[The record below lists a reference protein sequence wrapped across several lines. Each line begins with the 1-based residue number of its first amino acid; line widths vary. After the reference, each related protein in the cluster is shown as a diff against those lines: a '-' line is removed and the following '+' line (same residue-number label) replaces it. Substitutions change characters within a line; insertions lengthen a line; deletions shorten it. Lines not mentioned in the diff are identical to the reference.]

1 MMKSENSSGEGGDQQ
16 LRPASG
22 GSRGEETIEVVK
34 RNWRAE
40 IETAQTYRDL
50 AKWEQD
56 EKRKGVLLRMAEAE
70 ERHAQR
76 WEQKLRDL
84 GVEPP
89 VLEDTIGRR
98 LNRWWNK
105 IAGANI
111 AIRRMEAAEERHEAE
126 FREQAD
132 RALAGEQDVQEFLR
146 QSALEEKAHA
156 RALNAMAGPPSPR
169 TALDAILKRERWHGR
184 GGSWVADAIYGA
196 NDGLGAVFG
205 IVSGVAGATSNQQHF
220 ILIAGLAGTLASTLS
235 MGAGAYLAA
244 KSEAEVYEA
253 EISRERA
260 EVEENPEEEIEEMSL
275 FYQLQGFTPEESQKM
290 AERLAQQPEQFVQ
303 AMAQSELGLSEH
315 RFPNQWTAAL
325 SAGISTAIGA
335 FIPIIPFFFSGGVEA
350 VIFSFG
356 ISLVAHFAVGALKS
370 LITIRSWW
378 ASGLEMTW
386 IGVIVAVI
394 TYGLGLAFGALG

>member
-1 MMKSENSSGEGGDQQ
+1 MAHDHQDRQ
-16 LRPASG
+16 
-22 GSRGEETIEVVK
+22 ETIEVVK

-40 IETAQTYRDL
+40 VETAQTYRDL
-50 AKWEQD
+50 AEREPD
-56 EKRKGVLLRMAEAE
+56 EKRKGILLRMAEAE

-76 WEQKLRDL
+76 WEKKLNDL
-84 GVEPP
+84 GVAPP
-89 VLEDTIGRR
+89 ILKDTFGRR

-105 IAGANI
+105 VAGANI
-111 AIRRMEAAEERHEAE
+111 AIRRMEAAEEKHEAE
-126 FREQAD
+126 FRDQAD
-132 RALAGEQDVQEFLR
+132 RALAGEQDVQDFLR
-146 QSALEEKAHA
+146 QTALEEKAHA
-156 RALNAMAGPPSPR
+156 RALNVMAGPPSPR

-205 IVSGVAGATSNQQHF
+205 IVSGVAGATNNQQHF
-220 ILIAGLAGTLASTLS
+220 ILISGLAGMLASTLS

-275 FYQLQGFTPEESQKM
+275 FYQLQGFSPEESQKM
-290 AERLAQQPEQFVQ
+290 AERLAEQPEQFVQ

-315 RFPNQWTAAL
+315 RFPNQWTAAF

-335 FIPIIPFFFSGGVEA
+335 FVPIIPFFFSGGFEA
-350 VIFSFG
+350 VIASFG
-356 ISLVAHFAVGALKS
+356 ISLIAHFAVGALKS

-386 IGVIVAVI
+386 IGIIVAVV
-394 TYGLGLAFGALG
+394 TYGLGLAFGAIS

>member
-1 MMKSENSSGEGGDQQ
+1 MMKSESSSGDGRDQQ
-16 LRPASG
+16 VRQASRP
-22 GSRGEETIEVVK
+22 EETIEVVK

-40 IETAQTYRDL
+40 VETAQTYRDL
-50 AKWEQD
+50 AKREPD
-56 EKRKGVLLRMAEAE
+56 EKRKGVLVRMAEAE

-76 WEQKLRDL
+76 WEKKLRDL

-105 IAGANI
+105 VAGTNI

-126 FREQAD
+126 FRAQAD

-275 FYQLQGFTPEESQKM
+275 FYQLQGFTPDESQKM

-350 VIFSFG
+350 VIISFG

-386 IGVIVAVI
+386 IGVIVAVV

>member
-1 MMKSENSSGEGGDQQ
+1 MRDKNLAGEASDRQQ
-16 LRPASG
+16 
-22 GSRGEETIEVVK
+22 TIEVVM

-40 IETAQTYRDL
+40 VETAQTYRDL
-50 AKWEQD
+50 AERERD
-56 EKRKGVLLRMAEAE
+56 EKRKGILLRMAEAE

-76 WEQKLRDL
+76 WEKKLRDL
-84 GVEPP
+84 GAEPP
-89 VLEDTIGRR
+89 VLKNTFVHQ

-105 IAGANI
+105 IAGAEI

-126 FREQAD
+126 FHDQAE
-132 RALAGEQDVQEFLR
+132 RALASEQDVQEFLR
-146 QSALEEKAHA
+146 KSAIEEKAHA
-156 RALNAMAGPPSPR
+156 RVLSAMAPPPGPR
-169 TALDAILKRERWHGR
+169 TALDKILKRERWHGR

-205 IVSGVAGATSNQQHF
+205 IVSGVAGATSNQQHY
-220 ILIAGLAGTLASTLS
+220 ILVAGLAGMLASTLS

-290 AERLAQQPEQFVQ
+290 AERLAEQPEQFVQ

-315 RFPNQWTAAL
+315 RFPNQWTAAF

-335 FIPIIPFFFSGGVEA
+335 FVPVIPFFFSGGLDA
-350 VIFSFG
+350 VLTSFG
-356 ISLVAHFAVGALKS
+356 ISLAAHFAVGALKS

-386 IGVIVAVI
+386 IGVIVAVV

>member
-1 MMKSENSSGEGGDQQ
+1 VNDAQDRAASGEPTAGRQG
-16 LRPASG
+16 
-22 GSRGEETIEVVK
+22 TIEVVK
-34 RNWRAE
+34 RNWQAE
-40 IETAQTYRDL
+40 VETAQTYRDL
-50 AKWEQD
+50 AEREPD
-56 EKRKGVLLRMAEAE
+56 EKRKGILLRMAEAE
-70 ERHAQR
+70 ERHAAR
-76 WEQKLRDL
+76 WEAKLKEFGIERPEL
-84 GVEPP
+84 KNT
-89 VLEDTIGRR
+89 LGRR

-105 IAGANI
+105 VAGADV
-111 AIRRMEAAEERHEAE
+111 AIRRMEAAEEKHEAE
-126 FREQAD
+126 FREQAE
-132 RALAGEQDVQEFLR
+132 RVLAAEKDVQDFLR

-156 RALNAMAGPPSPR
+156 RALNAMATPPSPR

-220 ILIAGLAGTLASTLS
+220 ILISGLAGMLASTLS

-275 FYQLQGFTPEESQKM
+275 FYQLQGFSPEESQRM
-290 AERLAQQPEQFVQ
+290 AERLAEQPEQFVQ

-315 RFPNQWTAAL
+315 RFPNYWTAAF
-325 SAGISTAIGA
+325 SAGVSTAIGA
-335 FIPIIPFFFSGGVEA
+335 FIPIIPFFFSGGLDA
-350 VIFSFG
+350 VLASFG

-386 IGVIVAVI
+386 IGVIVAVV
-394 TYGLGLAFGALG
+394 TYGLGLAFGSLG

>member
-1 MMKSENSSGEGGDQQ
+1 MMKGESSSGDGRDRQ
-16 LRPASG
+16 LRQAS
-22 GSRGEETIEVVK
+22 RPEETIEVVK

-50 AKWEQD
+50 AKREQD
-56 EKRKGVLLRMAEAE
+56 EKRKGILLRMAEAE

-76 WEQKLRDL
+76 WEKKLRDL

-89 VLEDTIGRR
+89 VPEDTIRRR

-205 IVSGVAGATSNQQHF
+205 IVSGVAGATNNQQHY

-275 FYQLQGFTPEESQKM
+275 FYQLQGFSAEESQKM

-350 VIFSFG
+350 VIISFG

-386 IGVIVAVI
+386 IGVIVAVV

>member
-1 MMKSENSSGEGGDQQ
+1 MCAMKSDKSEPNGRQDRQ
-16 LRPASG
+16 
-22 GSRGEETIEVVK
+22 ETVEVVM
-34 RNWRAE
+34 RNFLAE
-40 IETAQTYRDL
+40 VETAQAYRDL
-50 AKWEQD
+50 AEREKD
-56 EKRKGVLLRMAEAE
+56 EKRKGILIRMAEAE

-76 WEQKLRDL
+76 WEKKLRDL
-84 GVEPP
+84 GAEPP
-89 VLEDTIGRR
+89 VLENTLGRR

-111 AIRRMEAAEERHEAE
+111 AIRRMEAAEEKHEAE
-126 FREQAD
+126 FREQRD

-146 QSALEEKAHA
+146 ATAVEEKAHA

-205 IVSGVAGATSNQQHF
+205 IVSGVAGATSNQQHY
-220 ILIAGLAGTLASTLS
+220 ILIAGLAGTIASTLS

-275 FYQLQGFTPEESQKM
+275 FYQLQGFSPEESQKM
-290 AERLAQQPEQFVQ
+290 AERLAEQPEQFVQ

-350 VIFSFG
+350 VIISFG

-386 IGVIVAVI
+386 IGVIVAVV

>member
-1 MMKSENSSGEGGDQQ
+1 MSSENPSRESKDPQRRAPSSES
-16 LRPASG
+16 RPK
-22 GSRGEETIEVVK
+22 RTIDVVK

-40 IETAQTYRDL
+40 VETAQTYRDL
-50 AKWEQD
+50 AERERD
-56 EKRKGVLLRMAEAE
+56 ERRKGVLLRMAEAE

-76 WEQKLRDL
+76 WEKKLRDL
-84 GVEPP
+84 GEEPP
-89 VLEDTIGRR
+89 VLKDTIGRR

-132 RALAGEQDVQEFLR
+132 RALAGEKDVQEFLR
-146 QSALEEKAHA
+146 KSALEEKAHA
-156 RALNAMAGPPSPR
+156 RALNAMAAPPGPR

-205 IVSGVAGATSNQQHF
+205 NVSGVAGATSNQQHY

-275 FYQLQGFTPEESQKM
+275 FYQLQGFSPEESQRM
-290 AERLAQQPEQFVQ
+290 AERLAEQPEQFVQ

-315 RFPNQWTAAL
+315 RFPNQWTAAF

-335 FIPIIPFFFSGGVEA
+335 FIPIIPFFFSGGFEA
-350 VIFSFG
+350 VLASFG
-356 ISLVAHFAVGALKS
+356 ISLVAHFLVGALKS

-386 IGVIVAVI
+386 IGVIVAVV
-394 TYGLGLAFGALG
+394 TYGLGLAFGAVG

>member
-1 MMKSENSSGEGGDQQ
+1 MMKSENSSRGERDRQ
-16 LRPASG
+16 LPQASRP
-22 GSRGEETIEVVK
+22 EETIEVVK

-50 AKWEQD
+50 AQREED
-56 EKRKGVLLRMAEAE
+56 EKRKGILLRMAEAE

-84 GVEPP
+84 GVDPP
-89 VLEDTIGRR
+89 VLENTIGRR

-126 FREQAD
+126 FRDQAD
-132 RALAGEQDVQEFLR
+132 RALAGEKDVQEFLR

-205 IVSGVAGATSNQQHF
+205 IVSGVAGATSNQQHY

-244 KSEAEVYEA
+244 KSEVEVYEA

-325 SAGISTAIGA
+325 SAGVSTAIGA

-350 VIFSFG
+350 VIISFG

-386 IGVIVAVI
+386 IGVIVAVV